1 MDANTPPA
9 EELLRKIQEL
19 EAGHAHLKQEMSK
32 LKLSNDSK
40 SENTHQHHHHHQRS
54 HSVSPRR
61 PRLAA
66 AAAARRKGGGAGLD
80 AATVW
85 KNSAS
90 FRHSS
95 PLQRESRSGDSDGGV
110 GGGNSGPSAVN
121 FTDRQYLNILQSM
134 GQSVHIFDLNCRII
148 YW

>member
-9 EELLRKIQEL
+9 EELLKKIQEL
-19 EAGHAHLKQEMSK
+19 EAGHAQMKDEMSR

-40 SENTHQHHHHHQRS
+40 SETTHQRS

-61 PRLAA
+61 SRLAGRTHEAA
-66 AAAARRKGGGAGLD
+66 AAALK
-80 AATVW
+80 
-85 KNSAS
+85 KNSAT

-95 PLQRESRSGDSDGGV
+95 PLQRESRTEEIGSQGGGSVGV
-110 GGGNSGPSAVN
+110 GNRGPSAVN

-134 GQSVHIFDLNCRII
+134 GQAVHIFDLGGRII